1 MVCSLGL
8 PIRPPHSG
16 SPERQRA
23 RLSDLETS
31 IAHSG
36 STTSVPRMGY
46 AIKFLELPQV
56 VGPNKSVFWGEDLHG
71 SSLVFF
77 LFTPVGSIWR
87 VLQLLLHPPKPP
99 PHHAEALSC
108 ELLRNLRLRA
118 VRPGGATEPKEIQV
132 STSCCSNMPL
142 FVTSSEDNGR
152 PVQGGGARSRRREE
166 KGKHSENMLLVAS
179 CY

>member
-1 MVCSLGL
+1 MGLVCSLGL

-77 LFTPVGSIWR
+77 CSHQLDPFGECFSYCFTPQS
-87 VLQLLLHPPKPP
+87 
-99 PHHAEALSC
+99 
-108 ELLRNLRLRA
+108 LLRTTPRL
-118 VRPGGATEPKEIQV
+118 
-132 STSCCSNMPL
+132 
-142 FVTSSEDNGR
+142 
-152 PVQGGGARSRRREE
+152 
-166 KGKHSENMLLVAS
+166 
-179 CY
+179 